1 MEKTQKSQ
9 HLEKLMES
17 LVLMNNPIKSLHI
30 QLFCE
35 MDSKNQS
42 NALLTLIH
50 YCKPIPLPRNLAAV
64 TLYFELCAT
73 RSDY

>member
-1 MEKTQKSQ
+1 
-9 HLEKLMES
+9 MES
-17 LVLMNNPIKSLHI
+17 LVLMNNPIKSQLM

-42 NALLTLIH
+42 NTLLMLIH
-50 YCKPIPLPRNLAAV
+50 YSKPIPLARYLAAF
-64 TLYFELCAT
+64 TLHFALCAT